1 MNTINR
7 IKCLRKLH
15 GLSQTLFAE
24 KYNVAQT
31 AVSNW
36 EQFRNSIDIGT
47 ASKIAADYKVPVEF
61 VYGFEFEVT
70 RPKSEWSHDQI
81 EDMTNAHPC
90 CKDFFLFRYGK
101 GRFATMLQT
110 AEQPSQESKGIR
122 IPVYGKVAAG
132 IPMEAITDIEDYEEI
147 SEDLARTGEFAA
159 LKIKGDSMEPRM
171 MDGDVVIVRIQNTI
185 ENGEIAVVM
194 VNGDAATCKK
204 IKKTPEGVMLVPINP
219 SHEPMFYSN
228 KEIEQLPVRIFGKVV
243 ELRAKFR

>member
-1 MNTINR
+1 MNNLAS
-7 IKCLRKLH
+7 LRKEK
-15 GLSQTLFAE
+15 GLTQ
-24 KYNVAQT
+24 KDV
-31 AVSNW
+31 
-36 EQFRNSIDIGT
+36 
-47 ASKIAADYKVPVEF
+47 ADYLGISRQAYANYEAQNREPDINTLKSLSEF
-61 VYGFEFEVT
+61 FGVT
-70 RPKSEWSHDQI
+70 IDYILGNESSRAKI
-81 EDMTNAHPC
+81 
-90 CKDFFLFRYGK
+90 K
-101 GRFATMLQT
+101 GV
-110 AEQPSQESKGIR
+110 K

-147 SEDLARTGEFAA
+147 TEDLARTGEFAA

-171 MDGDVVIVRIQNTI
+171 MEGDVVIVRIQNTI